1 MTTIRLSAGSLLA
14 FDGRLVEFFWAAQS
28 QRVHVGA
35 IDKIRVD
42 TDYKGKHR
50 LNIIANLRPGENLA
64 GGFLSDV
71 FDDPVCAPV
80 NEMVAEIQ
88 KAISSFRADNE

>member
-14 FDGRLVEFFWAAQS
+14 FDGKIVEFFWAAQS

-35 IDKIRVD
+35 IDKIQVD
-42 TDYKGKHR
+42 TDRKGKHR
-50 LNIIANLRPGENLA
+50 LNIAASLRPGENLP

-71 FDDPVCAPV
+71 FDDQVFAPV

-88 KAISSFRADNE
+88 KAMSSFRADNE